1 MEDKVAMKIHKLISK
16 KIEGDYWDFKQE
28 WHKDNERLLHDIL
41 CLANTI
47 HDRDC
52 YLIVGVS
59 DEGEILGVNG
69 ENRFKQADI
78 LDLLSNTVFA
88 GDNVPELKVDTIM
101 INKKA
106 IDILTVFNSYK
117 VPFYLK
123 TKSKKYQSIKEGFI
137 YTRIGDK
144 NTPIN
149 QNANIQQI
157 EWLWK
162 KRLGLTQPPLTQIVN
177 RLESKIEWIEN
188 NGTYHNIYKPEFTL
202 IEEYD
207 DDEYERRSGEY
218 YVYSQTNSKFMYK
231 DLKIMSHQ
239 TVLDSFQLVVLDS
252 GRYKTP
258 IPELGF
264 VGSNRH
270 RGDCKYPYRYYLK
283 NSTAYKLQQFFF
295 DDDVMEEVYAKK
307 DFDEVVLYFEN
318 EEELSS
324 FEAYVESNLATIEN
338 YISSAEK
345 VHFSVDTSNE
355 RETKIIKYRLSVSL
369 ALNKALQD
377 FKQQSILP
385 TSL

>member
-1 MEDKVAMKIHKLISK
+1 MEDNVAMKIHKLISK
-16 KIEGDYWDFKQE
+16 KTEGDYWDFKQE

-52 YLIVGVS
+52 YLIIGVS
-59 DEGEILGVNG
+59 DEGEVLGVDG
-69 ENRFKQADI
+69 ENRVKQAAI
-78 LDLLSNTVFA
+78 LDLLSNTFFA
-88 GDNVPELKVDTIM
+88 GDNVPELKVETIS
-101 INKKA
+101 INNKA

-162 KRLGLTQPPLTQIVN
+162 KRLGLTHPPLTQIIN
-177 RLESKIEWIEN
+177 RLENKTEWIQN
-188 NGTYHNIYKPEFTL
+188 NGIHYNIYKPEFKL
-202 IEEYD
+202 LEEY
-207 DDEYERRSGEY
+207 DDEYERRSGEFY
-218 YVYSQTNSKFMYK
+218 IYSQTNSKFMYK
-231 DLKIMSHQ
+231 DLKIMSHE
-239 TVLDSFQLVVLDS
+239 TILASFQLVVLDS

-258 IPELGF
+258 IPEYGF
-264 VGSNRH
+264 VG
-270 RGDCKYPYRYYLK
+270 GDRYSRDYKYPYRYYLK
-283 NSTAYKLQQFFF
+283 NSTAYKLQEFFY
-295 DDDVMEEVYAKK
+295 DDDEMEEVHAKRNL
-307 DFDEVVLYFEN
+307 DEVVLYFEN
-318 EEELSS
+318 EEENLA
-324 FEAYVESNLATIEN
+324 FEAYVEFNLTTIEN
-338 YISSAEK
+338 YINNAK
-345 VHFSVDTSNE
+345 QVHFSIDTSNE
-355 RETKIIKYRLSVSL
+355 RETKINKYRLSVGL

-385 TSL
+385 MSL